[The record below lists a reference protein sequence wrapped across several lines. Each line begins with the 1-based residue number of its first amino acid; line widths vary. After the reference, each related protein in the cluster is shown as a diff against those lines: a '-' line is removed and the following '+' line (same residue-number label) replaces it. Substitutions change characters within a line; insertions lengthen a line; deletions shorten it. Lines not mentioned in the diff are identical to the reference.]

1 MQNLASKMNTFTLS
15 YVIREYVHLGPK
27 NERVHA
33 PKYPPSSQRWFYMYR
48 YRRTQAYIHGQAGTC
63 LRRES
68 PPTPT
73 ARPLIAND
81 RVNLTSYHEKF
92 LADEVTLGQ
101 AFLQARRFSPTI
113 IISPCPFIYI
123 ALTLRDLRN

>member
-1 MQNLASKMNTFTLS
+1 MHQNIRLRHNAGSICTDTDAHKHTFTD
-15 YVIREYVHLGPK
+15 RLGHVSG
-27 NERVHA
+27 ERA
-33 PKYPPSSQRWFYMYR
+33 
-48 YRRTQAYIHGQAGTC
+48 
-63 LRRES
+63 
-68 PPTPT
+68 PPTPP